1 MAEENKKDT
10 KNQVEELY
18 AWISKIPL
26 SKSTKNLSRD
36 LSDAVIIA
44 EILKMYYPRYVDL
57 HNYVPANSLT
67 TKIENWKVLNRKVL
81 NKIDMKLTKNV
92 INQLVNCHPGAAE
105 NMLLEIR
112 KKIIKDGIEP
122 RNLQDLPQ
130 NDSIEEG
137 NNIKVMAKLSKK
149 SMSSPTGHPI
159 LKALDC
165 KRSIFTRAKEMFY
178 FILEWLISWLYT
190 WNYFQNIKFQLENQ
204 NSLKEDAEASRT
216 QRTSENIN
224 EEDAVPRHV
233 YAQLRRKIRKI
244 DDIICTLNHKLA
256 YLESTIKLK
265 DLRISNLTSEIID
278 NTVESKQF
286 AKNQI
291 NDAQTSIA

>member
-1 MAEENKKDT
+1 
-10 KNQVEELY
+10 
-18 AWISKIPL
+18 
-26 SKSTKNLSRD
+26 
-36 LSDAVIIA
+36 
-44 EILKMYYPRYVDL
+44 MYYPRYVDL

-67 TKIENWKVLNRKVL
+67 TKTENWKVLNRKVL

>member
-1 MAEENKKDT
+1 
-10 KNQVEELY
+10 
-18 AWISKIPL
+18 
-26 SKSTKNLSRD
+26 
-36 LSDAVIIA
+36 
-44 EILKMYYPRYVDL
+44 MYYPRYVDL

-67 TKIENWKVLNRKVL
+67 TKTENWKVLNRKVL

-92 INQLVNCHPGAAE
+92 INQLANCHPGAAE

-122 RNLQDLPQ
+122 RNLQDLQQ

-137 NNIKVMAKLSKK
+137 NNIKVTAKLSKK
-149 SMSSPTGHPI
+149 SMTSPTGHPI
-159 LKALDC
+159 LKAFDC
-165 KRSIFTRAKEMFY
+165 KKSIFTRAREMFY

>member
-67 TKIENWKVLNRKVL
+67 TKTENWKVLNRKVL

>member
-67 TKIENWKVLNRKVL
+67 TKTENWKVLNRKVL

-130 NDSIEEG
+130 NDSIEKG

-278 NTVESKQF
+278 NTMESKQF

>member
-67 TKIENWKVLNRKVL
+67 TKTENWKVLNRKVL

-137 NNIKVMAKLSKK
+137 NNVKVMAKLSKK